1 MKFLDASIAL
11 REESRLAFPDL
22 KNVAERFHISD
33 ITAVTYEWRMLPLIF
48 DDETK
53 SILANLEIDA
63 MWKTIF
69 EEKDL
74 NEESLF
80 PNLELLVQAAL
91 SLPHSNAEAERLFS
105 IVTDVKNK
113 KRNKMDAATL
123 DAVHKV

>member
-11 REESRLAFPDL
+11 REESRLDFPDL
-22 KNVAERFHISD
+22 RNVAERFHISD
-33 ITAVTYEWRMLPLIF
+33 ITTIAYEWRMLPLIF

-53 SILANLEIDA
+53 SILSNLEIDA
-63 MWKTIF
+63 IWKTIF

-74 NEESLF
+74 NKEPLF
-80 PNLELLVQAAL
+80 PNLEIVVQTAL

-123 DAVHKV
+123 DA